1 MKSKQMNSKKQ
12 SFTPYMNSFS
22 NLRGK
27 DNSLMDWSSETPAS
41 SSFMPIPCISPV
53 GEYMPS
59 PYVPPSQSGSNSNNI
74 SKWPDTVLKVLDYRK
89 FQPIHPAIWSGLHSA
104 TSIFDTEEFR
114 SENVHNIAL
123 SISRIEMFL

>member
-1 MKSKQMNSKKQ
+1 MNSKKQ
-12 SFTPYMNSFS
+12 SFTLYMNSFS

-74 SKWPDTVLKVLDYRK
+74 SK
-89 FQPIHPAIWSGLHSA
+89 
-104 TSIFDTEEFR
+104 
-114 SENVHNIAL
+114 
-123 SISRIEMFL
+123 